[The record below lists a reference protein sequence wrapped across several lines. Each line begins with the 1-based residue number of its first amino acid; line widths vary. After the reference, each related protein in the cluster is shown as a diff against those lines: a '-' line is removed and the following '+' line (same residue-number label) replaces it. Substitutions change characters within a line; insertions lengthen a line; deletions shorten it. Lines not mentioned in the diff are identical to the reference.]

1 MVIPYCRAD
10 CLRVTHPFAARLGIA
25 TVLARLACIKH
36 ATSVRSEPGSNSSY
50 VFKYCPSTLQNSK
63 LTFEPSLKHI
73 SRFFKQRTLARRI
86 PSVNRNPD
94 FSLSLFVVVTVVR
107 SEANCRF
114 PRPRFQAPRAKKMQV
129 FLGHGEICSKTP
141 ISLSTFFHIG
151 ILQPAKSIT

>member
-86 PSVNRNPD
+86 PSVNRIPTFRFRFSSSLPSFEVRPIVD
-94 FSLSLFVVVTVVR
+94 FLDHDSKPSGQKKLVFVKIQGYQRVR
-107 SEANCRF
+107 
-114 PRPRFQAPRAKKMQV
+114 QKKINQ
-129 FLGHGEICSKTP
+129 
-141 ISLSTFFHIG
+141 LSTDVECFC
-151 ILQPAKSIT
+151 

>member
-1 MVIPYCRAD
+1 MVIPDCRAD

-86 PSVNRNPD
+86 PSVNRYPD

-114 PRPRFQAPRAKKMQV
+114 PRPRFQALRAKKV
-129 FLGHGEICSKTP
+129 GFCENTGLPTSKTKENQLV
-141 ISLSTFFHIG
+141 INRC
-151 ILQPAKSIT
+151 